1 MNRSDEI
8 ILLPSAHFEE
18 ALIKPLYHMGH
29 SHMVGLVKELN
40 YFNRLDEHQLDE
52 LNELQELQSLERQG
66 LSKSLELE
74 QLNLIQVSRIQLIQ
88 MGSIR
93 L

>member
-1 MNRSDEI
+1 M

-40 YFNRLDEHQLDE
+40 YLNRLDDYQSDE

-66 LSKSLELE
+66 LSKSLETRTVELDP
-74 QLNLIQVSRIQLIQ
+74 
-88 MGSIR
+88 GK
-93 L
+93 